1 MTYPTYTARQNS
13 NPSAAREWV
22 LIANSARARLFERD
36 ADNGAMRELAAFVQ
50 PSVRARGSALADDRP
65 GQAMKGAART
75 QFEPHTDPHEREQR
89 RFAHEL
95 AHRLEEGAL
104 AHRMGALMLIA
115 SDPFLGMLRAELGHG
130 ARALPGRH
138 AARDLTALQGAE
150 LEHRV
155 TELLGTPIEG

>member
-1 MTYPTYTARQNS
+1 MTYPAYTAQRNR
-13 NPSAAREWV
+13 PTAREWV

-36 ADNGAMRELAAFVQ
+36 AENGAMRELAAFVQ
-50 PSVRARGSALADDRP
+50 PSVRARGSTLASDRP

-89 RFAHEL
+89 QFAHEL
-95 AHRLEEGAL
+95 AARLEEGARE
-104 AHRMGALMLIA
+104 HRMGALVLIA

-130 ARALPGRH
+130 ARTLPGQH
-138 AARDLTALQGAE
+138 VPRDLTALQGAE

-155 TELLGTPIEG
+155 TDVLGTPVEG